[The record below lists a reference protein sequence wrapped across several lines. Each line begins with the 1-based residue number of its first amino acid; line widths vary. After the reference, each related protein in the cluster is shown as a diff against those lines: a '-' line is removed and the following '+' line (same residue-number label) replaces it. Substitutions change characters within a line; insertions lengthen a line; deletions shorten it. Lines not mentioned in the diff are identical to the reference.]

1 MAVKKTDS
9 VQEYSKGWY
18 DKMVII
24 WRDRMDMLGI
34 HDTGALRSSIEKGK
48 FSMDEDGGAMA
59 FHYLEYGIYVDLGT
73 GNGYYRGNPGD
84 LHFLDPTY
92 RLEHK
97 LGAPR
102 KRKPWFNKS
111 WYISVLVLKEKLA
124 DVLGEQFSGLF
135 DNLKGRERG

>member
-18 DKMVII
+18 DKMVMI

-92 RLEHK
+92 RLEHE
-97 LGAPR
+97 LGQPR

>member
-1 MAVKKTDS
+1 M
-9 VQEYSKGWY
+9 
-18 DKMVII
+18 ILI

-34 HDTGALRSSIEKGK
+34 HDTGALRSSVEKGK
-48 FSMDEDGGAMA
+48 FSMEEDSGAMA

-102 KRKPWFNKS
+102 KRRPWFNKS
-111 WYISVLVLKEKLA
+111 WYISVMVLKEKLA
-124 DVLGEQFSGLF
+124 DVIGEQFSGLF
-135 DNLKGRERG
+135 DNLEGRERG